1 MVILTS
7 YGFVLSLG
15 LFLWIREEVNFG
27 FVMGFPVGSDSKES
41 ACQCRRHEIYPWVG
55 KILWRRELLF
65 LPGEFHGQRSLV
77 GGSPWGHKELDTTKQ
92 LTHTHTWEL
101 EVKARMPFS
110 YHHIK
115 KKISVFQRLYYLERS
130 MGSWKRRI
138 FTSVYINIIPNKI
151 FHVEI
156 FEPSFIRHYIPCLEF
171 MAQCS
176 VHQLLCTWIHLGLH
190 GLSRSLRRP
199 TLVST

>member
-1 MVILTS
+1 MSWFCELVVLTS

-41 ACQCRRHEIYPWVG
+41 ACQCRRLEIYPWVR

-92 LTHTHTWEL
+92 LTHTHTHLGAWSES
-101 EVKARMPFS
+101 RMPFS

-115 KKISVFQRLYYLERS
+115 KKSVSSRDYISGKVNGKLKE
-130 MGSWKRRI
+130 
-138 FTSVYINIIPNKI
+138 I
-151 FHVEI
+151 FH
-156 FEPSFIRHYIPCLEF
+156 
-171 MAQCS
+171 QC
-176 VHQLLCTWIHLGLH
+176 VYKYHTQ
-190 GLSRSLRRP
+190 
-199 TLVST
+199 